1 MNIIGISTIT
11 LKPQSFLEPHSYLP
25 MFVLSKALVQCI
37 SMLATPCSMSQKVDL
52 AFYDQ
57 SRITLHL
64 HIHSLHVSLS
74 IVLCAFTFT
83 QAWHNGKH
91 RWSLWDFLLYIYLL
105 AVIIYRVNFSTW
117 LFQCSW
123 HILLNINKFQSSCL
137 VLSPLCSRTS
147 IG

>member
-1 MNIIGISTIT
+1 MLHKEYIYFHLT
-11 LKPQSFLEPHSYLP
+11 PQSYLEPHSCFQ
-25 MFVLSKALVQCI
+25 MALSKVLVQCI

-57 SRITLHL
+57 SRTTLHL
-64 HIHSLHVSLS
+64 HIHSLHVLLS
-74 IVLCAFTFT
+74 IVLCAFTFA

-91 RWSLWDFLLYIYLL
+91 RWSLWHLSLYIYLL
-105 AVIIYRVNFSTW
+105 VVILYRVNFSTW

-123 HILLNINKFQSSCL
+123 FIMLNNNKLQSPCL